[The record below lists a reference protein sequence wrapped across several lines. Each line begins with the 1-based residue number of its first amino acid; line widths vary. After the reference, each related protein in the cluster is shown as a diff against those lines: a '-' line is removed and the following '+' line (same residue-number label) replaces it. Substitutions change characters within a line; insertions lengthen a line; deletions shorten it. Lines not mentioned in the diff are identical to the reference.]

1 MTRRIDTG
9 ETVTAATAAID
20 RTAALATVF
29 SDPPAFREWY
39 DTAVVRV
46 YGYLH
51 GRCGGDDAL
60 AEDLTQQT
68 FIQAIK
74 HWQSYDGRADPIT
87 WLCSIAR
94 NKLTDHYRVLDRQ
107 ERRHLRLV
115 VREISVAEAAP
126 VDAIADR
133 DAVLMAL
140 RNMPALHRAAL
151 VLRYVDG
158 LSVRD
163 VARELGRSESATDS
177 LIRRAKERFKAT
189 YPEAVDG

>member
-1 MTRRIDTG
+1 
-9 ETVTAATAAID
+9 
-20 RTAALATVF
+20 
-29 SDPPAFREWY
+29 
-39 DTAVVRV
+39 
-46 YGYLH
+46 
-51 GRCGGDDAL
+51 
-60 AEDLTQQT
+60 
-68 FIQAIK
+68 
-74 HWQSYDGRADPIT
+74 
-87 WLCSIAR
+87 
-94 NKLTDHYRVLDRQ
+94 
-107 ERRHLRLV
+107 LV

-158 LSVRD
+158 LSLRE